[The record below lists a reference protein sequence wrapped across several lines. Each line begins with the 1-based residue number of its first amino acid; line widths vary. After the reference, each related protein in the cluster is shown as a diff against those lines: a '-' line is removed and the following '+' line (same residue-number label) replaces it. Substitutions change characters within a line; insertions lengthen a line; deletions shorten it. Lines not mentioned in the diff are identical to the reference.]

1 MDNMMILW
9 IIVLVVSIF
18 IEALTMGLTSIW
30 FAGGA
35 LAAVIIDLLHGCI
48 YLQVTV
54 FLIVSL
60 MLLYFTRPVAMKFF
74 NKEREK
80 TNISNLIGKSAV
92 VTGTIHNLKATG
104 QVTVAGQEWT
114 ARSSDEMKCFEKGEI
129 VKIVAIKGVKL
140 IVEAA
145 D

>member
-1 MDNMMILW
+1 MDRMMILW

-35 LAAVIIDLLHGCI
+35 LAAVIIELLHGGLL
-48 YLQVTV
+48 LQVMV

-60 MLLYFTRPVAMKFF
+60 VLLFFTRPIAMKYF

-80 TNISNLIGKSAV
+80 TNSDKLIGKQAV
-92 VTGTIHNLKATG
+92 VTDTIHNLKATG

-114 ARSSDEMKCFEKGEI
+114 ARSSDEEKCFEKGEI
-129 VKIVAIKGVKL
+129 VKIVAIRGVKL

-145 D
+145 E